1 MPGQLLAAVVA
12 AVVAAVAGAPGAAV
26 VAAPGAVVVVA
37 AAAGRIHQLLAD
49 WDLLAALC
57 ALAANEG
64 GEWAWK
70 PSRHILPHAH
80 NPRWC

>member
-26 VAAPGAVVVVA
+26 VAAPGAVVVVVA
-37 AAAGRIHQLLAD
+37 AERIHQLLAD